1 MTRRGVEE
9 KSRIISASCT
19 KDMKSSSFRH
29 EIGNWEWMK
38 SCWRW
43 HKRRI
48 CESAKNVSWKCHI
61 LQQNYQRTI
70 YLYLSW
76 GSDGLYIWH
85 YKSIT
90 IKLYE
95 WTISWV
101 IEIFDNESLR
111 SFLYDR
117 NFLFK
122 SITHSFSKEDFLQ
135 TNLLNQNV
143 CLDFWDSS
151 HHQTHQLLSI
161 CILNNSVHQHAL
173 YSGHSWSSF
182 LWDKIRREWFFSLC
196 SC

>member
-90 IKLYE
+90 IKLLWPNNPLSYRH
-95 WTISWV
+95 
-101 IEIFDNESLR
+101 SL
-111 SFLYDR
+111 LMLGYKYDR
-117 NFLFK
+117 NLLFK
-122 SITHSFSKEDFLQ
+122 IITHSLSKQNPLQ
-135 TNLLNQNV
+135 WNLLNQK
-143 CLDFWDSS
+143 CLFGFLRFITSS
-151 HHQTHQLLSI
+151 NSSI
-161 CILNNSVHQHAL
+161 IIYLHL
-173 YSGHSWSSF
+173 
-182 LWDKIRREWFFSLC
+182 E
-196 SC
+196 

>member
-76 GSDGLYIWH
+76 GSNGLYIWH
-85 YKSIT
+85 YKSIIIKRYKKLKIKANLIYQKIKTYYYFYRT
-90 IKLYE
+90 I
-95 WTISWV
+95 
-101 IEIFDNESLR
+101 FHSLNK
-111 SFLYDR
+111 FET
-117 NFLFK
+117 K
-122 SITHSFSKEDFLQ
+122 SC
-135 TNLLNQNV
+135 LN
-143 CLDFWDSS
+143 FWDFSFFG
-151 HHQTHQLLSI
+151 HQLSI
-161 CILNNSVHQHAL
+161 CILNNSLHQHAV
-173 YSGHSWSSF
+173 YNGHSWSSF

>member
-48 CESAKNVSWKCHI
+48 CESVKNVSWKCHI

-90 IKLYE
+90 NM
-95 WTISWV
+95 
-101 IEIFDNESLR
+101 IEICSSKLLLIHYPNKIPSSESCWI
-111 SFLYDR
+111 
-117 NFLFK
+117 K
-122 SITHSFSKEDFLQ
+122 
-135 TNLLNQNV
+135 NV

>member
-48 CESAKNVSWKCHI
+48 CESVKNVSWKCHI

-90 IKLYE
+90 IKLL
-95 WTISWV
+95 WTNNPLSYRHLSWCWV
-101 IEIFDNESLR
+101 TNMIEIC
-111 SFLYDR
+111 
-117 NFLFK
+117 
-122 SITHSFSKEDFLQ
+122 FSK
-135 TNLLNQNV
+135 LLLIHYQNKIPSSEICWIKNV